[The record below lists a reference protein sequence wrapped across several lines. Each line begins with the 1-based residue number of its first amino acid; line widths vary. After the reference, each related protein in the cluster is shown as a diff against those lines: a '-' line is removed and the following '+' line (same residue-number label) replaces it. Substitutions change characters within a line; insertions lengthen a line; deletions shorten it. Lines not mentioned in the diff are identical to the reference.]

1 MFGLGSHP
9 QIMNIQILQSPGK
22 TKIQNTSSLKHSGQE
37 ILNLCDRP
45 GQGMA
50 WKVTAANTEG

>member
-45 GQGMA
+45 GQAKEWPG
-50 WKVTAANTEG
+50 K

>member
-9 QIMNIQILQSPGK
+9 QIMRIQKLQRPGK

-37 ILNLCDRP
+37 TLNLSDRLGQAKEWP
-45 GQGMA
+45 G
-50 WKVTAANTEG
+50 K